1 VPNDGLIMPY
11 AGIPTF
17 FNAPVIRPEEIK
29 EGMTVVAGVPIDQGI
44 IIASAGARHG
54 PRAIREAS
62 LLERAIFD
70 IAVDHTIVDI
80 DTHIATKLKAS
91 LNLVDIGDY
100 NVNPTDILKTTE
112 AVIQGVSEVV
122 KRGGFSVVLGGDHYI
137 AYPSFEGFVRGMS
150 ERKPNPRLGYLH
162 IDSHTDFRDQYGAIG
177 GRYNHSTA
185 ARRVSENRAV
195 SYRNMAW
202 MGLNGRIL
210 DADMYRI
217 YKTHRLKMLSA
228 RVIQERGPREVVR
241 EAMEA
246 VASDTDAVYV
256 TIDIDVVN
264 GSEARGTGAA
274 VFLGITAREFL
285 EMMEALSEYDI
296 IKAIDLCEVSPPLD
310 STGSTAD
317 LAVAGL
323 LTLLIS
329 SMPSRWRCEGPGD
342 RAPASLIREGAS

>member
-1 VPNDGLIMPY
+1 M
-11 AGIPTF
+11 
-17 FNAPVIRPEEIK
+17 
-29 EGMTVVAGVPIDQGI
+29 
-44 IIASAGARHG
+44 
-54 PRAIREAS
+54 
-62 LLERAIFD
+62 
-70 IAVDHTIVDI
+70 
-80 DTHIATKLKAS
+80 
-91 LNLVDIGDY
+91 
-100 NVNPTDILKTTE
+100 KTTE
-112 AVIQGVSEVV
+112 AVIRGVADIVE
-122 KRGGFSVVLGGDHYI
+122 RGGLPVVLGGDHYI
-137 AYPSFEGFVRGMS
+137 AYPAFEGFVRGMAK
-150 ERKPNPRLGYLH
+150 RKPNPRLGYLH

-185 ARRVSENRAV
+185 ARRVSENHAV
-195 SYRNMAW
+195 SYKNMAW

-228 RVIQERGPREVVR
+228 RVIQERGAHAVVR

-264 GSEARGTGAA
+264 GSEARGTGAP

-285 EMMEALSEYDI
+285 EMMEALSHYEM

-310 STGSTAD
+310 ATGSTAD

-323 LTLLIS
+323 LTLLK
-329 SMPSRWRCEGPGD
+329 PRFFD
-342 RAPASLIREGAS
+342 TVKAPV